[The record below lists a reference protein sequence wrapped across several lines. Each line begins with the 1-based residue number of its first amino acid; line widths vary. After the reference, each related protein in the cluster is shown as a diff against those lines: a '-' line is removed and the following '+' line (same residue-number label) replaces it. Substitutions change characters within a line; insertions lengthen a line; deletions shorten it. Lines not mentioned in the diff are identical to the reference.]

1 MRTNGHAQVTII
13 GRSEEDEL
21 LLLASDGLWDVLTNQ
36 EAVNLAQRCL
46 KRARQRGA
54 SRQAA
59 ARVAASVLTRAAV
72 DQGSS
77 DNVTVVVVDLSRCV
91 CRLTAC
97 ATSHD
102 IQRCFLS
109 KYQFIALQLL
119 WLWKH
124 RTILCLLHPQG
135 NACVSGLPAA
145 LMPSD
150 CRSAG
155 APSPLRSPPA

>member
-1 MRTNGHAQVTII
+1 MSLLCCAAAAVILCRNAIVDTPCLFMKPLSQRQHVFTDTCVIALIEPGCYAQVTII

-91 CRLTAC
+91 
-97 ATSHD
+97 
-102 IQRCFLS
+102 
-109 KYQFIALQLL
+109 YQL
-119 WLWKH
+119 
-124 RTILCLLHPQG
+124 P
-135 NACVSGLPAA
+135 ACVTS
-145 LMPSD
+145 
-150 CRSAG
+150 REI
-155 APSPLRSPPA
+155 

>member
-1 MRTNGHAQVTII
+1 MCRAHPRAEVFCTVQVTII
-13 GRSEEDEL
+13 GRAEEDEL

-77 DNVTVVVVDLSRCV
+77 DNVTVVVVDLSRF
-91 CRLTAC
+91 AS
-97 ATSHD
+97 A
-102 IQRCFLS
+102 QRDCT
-109 KYQFIALQLL
+109 FIDWYPPVAGRAVSLCNAL
-119 WLWKH
+119 
-124 RTILCLLHPQG
+124 RGTREITLCL
-135 NACVSGLPAA
+135 
-145 LMPSD
+145 
-150 CRSAG
+150 RSKVMKKC
-155 APSPLRSPPA
+155 

>member
-1 MRTNGHAQVTII
+1 MTII
-13 GRSEEDEL
+13 GRSDEDEL

-91 CRLTAC
+91 CRPPVCT
-97 ATSHD
+97 TSHE
-102 IQRCFLS
+102 
-109 KYQFIALQLL
+109 
-119 WLWKH
+119 
-124 RTILCLLHPQG
+124 
-135 NACVSGLPAA
+135 V
-145 LMPSD
+145 
-150 CRSAG
+150 
-155 APSPLRSPPA
+155 

>member
-1 MRTNGHAQVTII
+1 VQVTII
-13 GRSEEDEL
+13 GRSDEDEL

-46 KRARQRGA
+46 RRARQRGA

-91 CRLTAC
+91 CLRCNALKSARHCSFVRSHFHSVGVMLAC
-97 ATSHD
+97 TKPHEGGVN
-102 IQRCFLS
+102 INNWF
-109 KYQFIALQLL
+109 
-119 WLWKH
+119 
-124 RTILCLLHPQG
+124 
-135 NACVSGLPAA
+135 AA
-145 LMPSD
+145 YLVVDM
-150 CRSAG
+150 C
-155 APSPLRSPPA
+155 

>member
-1 MRTNGHAQVTII
+1 MCQCSPHEISTVPVQVTII
-13 GRSEEDEL
+13 GRSDEDEL

-77 DNVTVVVVDLSRCV
+77 DNVTVVVIDLSRCV
-91 CRLTAC
+91 C
-97 ATSHD
+97 
-102 IQRCFLS
+102 
-109 KYQFIALQLL
+109 
-119 WLWKH
+119 
-124 RTILCLLHPQG
+124 
-135 NACVSGLPAA
+135 
-145 LMPSD
+145 MP
-150 CRSAG
+150 
-155 APSPLRSPPA
+155 